1 MMKRIN
7 KLGMTTLMACAMV
20 LGACSKKNAET
31 DGDISAADESMNVTD
46 LSAGST
52 VPEMPPIYFA
62 YDSFRLD
69 SVAEST
75 LMGHAAW
82 LQNNGMVNVQVEG
95 HCDERGT
102 TEYNLALG
110 ERRAAAVRSFLVSQ
124 GVDGSRLS
132 TISYGE
138 ERPAVSGASNEATWS
153 RNRRT
158 EFVIAN

>member
-1 MMKRIN
+1 MKRIN
-7 KLGMTTLMACAMV
+7 QLGVLALLALTLG
-20 LGACSKKNAET
+20 LGACSKKNAGA
-31 DGDISAADESMNVTD
+31 DGDVAAADESMNVTD
-46 LSAGST
+46 LGAGST

-62 YDSFRLD
+62 YDSFNLD

-82 LQNNGMVNVQVEG
+82 LQNNPGLNIQVEG

-110 ERRAAAVRSFLVSQ
+110 DRRAASVRDFLVRQ
-124 GVDGSRLS
+124 GVDGARLS

-138 ERPAVSGASNEATWS
+138 ERPAVSGGSSESTWS
-153 RNRRT
+153 RNRRS
-158 EFVIAN
+158 EFVIAQ

>member
-1 MMKRIN
+1 MMNRFNNLKTIAFV
-7 KLGMTTLMACAMV
+7 ACVFA
-20 LGACSKKNAET
+20 LGACSKKKASG
-31 DGDISAADESMNVTD
+31 DGNVSAADESMNVTD
-46 LSAGST
+46 LAAGST

-75 LMGHAAW
+75 LMGHAAF
-82 LQNNGMVNVQVEG
+82 LRANDGMNIMIEG

-110 ERRAAAVRSFLVSQ
+110 ERRAATIRDFLVNQ
-124 GVDGSRLS
+124 GIDGARLS

-153 RNRRT
+153 RNRRS
-158 EFVIAN
+158 EFVLAN